1 MADYSKRMDNIS
13 LSSDVGDM
21 LKISTNPEVISFAG
35 GLPSPDTFPVAEI
48 AEITRQVLMEMGG
61 LALQY
66 STTPGFPQLRQQIAQ
81 RMSKL
86 FCQEVSPDEVVI
98 TNGSQQGLDLTGR
111 LFLDEG
117 DIVLCESPTY
127 MAALQAFRNYGANFV
142 EMPTD
147 DDGVV
152 VEDVE
157 RLLNQYPKTK
167 IIYVIPDFQNPT
179 GKTWSLERRQK
190 FMKLVEGRNIPIIED
205 NPYGE
210 LRFEGKT
217 LPTLKSMD
225 KTGAVIHLGTFS
237 KIYCPGYRIGWMIAS
252 PEYIQRYLIL
262 KESSDLHTSSINQ
275 ICISRYMEKFSLDD
289 NIKAIIDLYR
299 KRRDVMLSAMAKEFP
314 AGVTWTHP
322 QGGLFI
328 WVTLPENVNSYAVLD
343 KCLEHNVAFVP
354 GLPFF
359 PCGSHKNHM
368 RINFSNMPEE
378 KIEEGIRRLGKVL
391 RTSFVR

>member
-1 MADYSKRMDNIS
+1 MADYSKRMTNIS

-21 LKISTNPEVISFAG
+21 LEISSNPEVISFAG

-48 AEITRQVLMEMGG
+48 AEITRQVLTEMGG

-66 STTPGFPQLRQQIAQ
+66 STTPGFPQLRQQIAK

-86 FCQEVSPDEVVI
+86 FRQEISIDDVVI

-127 MAALQAFRNYGANFV
+127 LAALQAFRNYGAKFV
-142 EMPTD
+142 EMTTD
-147 DDGVV
+147 DDGIV
-152 VEDVE
+152 VEDVA
-157 RLLNQYPKTK
+157 RLLEEYPKTK
-167 IIYVIPDFQNPT
+167 LIYVIPDFQNPT
-179 GKTWSLERRQK
+179 GRTWSLERRQK
-190 FMKLVEGRNIPIIED
+190 FMKLMEGRHIPIIED

-210 LRFEGKT
+210 LRFEGEM

-225 KTGAVIHLGTFS
+225 KMGTIIHLGTFS

-252 PEYIQRYLIL
+252 PEYIKRYLIL

-289 NIKAIIDLYR
+289 NIKAIIKHYR
-299 KRRDVMLSAMAKEFP
+299 KRRDVMLAAMAKEFP

-328 WVTLPENVNSYAVLD
+328 WVTLPEYVDSYAVLD
-343 KCLEHNVAFVP
+343 KSLEHKVAFVP

-359 PCGSHKNHM
+359 PCGSHCNHM
-368 RINFSNMPEE
+368 RINFSNMPED
-378 KIEEGIRRLGKVL
+378 KIREGIQRLGEVL
-391 RTSFVR
+391 KTSFIK